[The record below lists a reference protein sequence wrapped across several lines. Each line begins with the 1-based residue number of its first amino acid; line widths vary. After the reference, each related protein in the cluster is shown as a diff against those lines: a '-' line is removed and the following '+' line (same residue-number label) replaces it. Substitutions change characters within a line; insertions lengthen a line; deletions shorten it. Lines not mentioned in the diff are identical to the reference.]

1 MDKEQNN
8 YHMIMTYDEY
18 CHQMDVFEEYDKKCY
33 FPTEADIELMEKSVS
48 KEVVL
53 FACYLEDNL
62 KPETAEQKYSVK
74 ALREFIEKHLELTE

>member
-1 MDKEQNN
+1 MQTKNN
-8 YHMIMTYDEY
+8 YFISMTYDEY
-18 CHQMDVFEEYDKKCY
+18 YHQLDVFEEYNKKCY
-33 FPTEADIELMEKSVS
+33 YPTEADITLMEKNIS

-62 KPETAEQKYSVK
+62 NPKTVEQKYSVK